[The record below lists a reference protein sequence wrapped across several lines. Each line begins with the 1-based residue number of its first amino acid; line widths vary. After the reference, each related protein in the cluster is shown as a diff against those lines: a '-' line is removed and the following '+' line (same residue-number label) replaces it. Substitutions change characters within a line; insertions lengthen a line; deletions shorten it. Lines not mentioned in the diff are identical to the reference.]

1 MLNSRKKKV
10 NATFDMSKRKVGDKI
25 THIAGVSSDDGEETS
40 LGASKSCNS
49 DAATKVCVVTCKIG
63 CSGVIS
69 SLQDFCIKRCATR
82 ICRCNLKSSFWMV
95 LFVDYSKH
103 LLLAMQLKLEN
114 GQQQVVV
121 DQSNLNDAGKLFRKH
136 KSLIYK

>member
-1 MLNSRKKKV
+1 
-10 NATFDMSKRKVGDKI
+10 MSKRKVGDKI
-25 THIAGVSSDDGEETS
+25 TPIAGVSSDDATEKTF
-40 LGASKSCNS
+40 LVASKLCNS
-49 DAATKVCVVTCKIG
+49 DATTKVCVVTCKIG

-82 ICRCNLKSSFWMV
+82 ICRCNLKSSCWMV

-103 LLLAMQLKLEN
+103 LLLANTLQLKLEN
-114 GQQQVVV
+114 GQQQVVI

-136 KSLIYK
+136 KS